1 MQRMDLGF
9 FFWVFLESEASKPPM
24 SSPAPPK
31 KNPYGN
37 TSCDSPADAW
47 VLINQVTLVS
57 SSSSLCIRVHCILQQ
72 LPPPVMIRR
81 IMHRQIHNK
90 YVEDLLL
97 FTAPDNPAARCKVDV
112 RQVQIQVT
120 VKRCWNVLAMR
131 CALRLVWNRVS
142 DVMLFVKVRRV
153 KEAINTTGD
162 TSHPTSSSRLAKLQ
176 TVAPAWLV
184 LVDGGSEFE
193 TITTLFML
201 SMCNSHLQFQ
211 PAVF

>member
-9 FFWVFLESEASKPPM
+9 FLGVFLESEASKPPM
-24 SSPAPPK
+24 SSPPPPK

-120 VKRCWNVLAMR
+120 VKRC
-131 CALRLVWNRVS
+131 
-142 DVMLFVKVRRV
+142 
-153 KEAINTTGD
+153 
-162 TSHPTSSSRLAKLQ
+162 
-176 TVAPAWLV
+176 
-184 LVDGGSEFE
+184 
-193 TITTLFML
+193 
-201 SMCNSHLQFQ
+201 
-211 PAVF
+211 